1 MITIL
6 VDEISEY
13 FAAAVDGFRRLSNLP
28 SDCPA
33 WTLITSEYYGVAIP
47 NPRQKKIN
55 EQFSSVCIEEQSYR
69 NGDLLDHYLVLL
81 CTNRNLRRE
90 FAFICAQFVEPG
102 EKNGTRNS
110 LQSDPFIWWRTWRS
124 LLGNRIAEKPAFAV
138 IGEMLSVERQLKQG
152 IRTYWGGPEAGTH
165 DIDTPDK
172 AIEVKSTT
180 QKYRTTLT
188 ISSQNQLKSSKPL
201 ELYFLRFEECRMDGL
216 TIDIMARRLTDLG
229 YNAVALEGQLS
240 SLGFGIGK
248 EARSYEYR
256 LLEKRIYRIDDG
268 FPRIVPES
276 FVGGQLPQSI
286 VHIEYTVDLDGL
298 PYERW

>member
-1 MITIL
+1 MSAVL

-13 FAAAVDGFRRLSNLP
+13 FAAAVVGFRKLTNLP
-28 SDCPA
+28 SECPA
-33 WTLITSEYYGVAIP
+33 WTLITSKYYGVAIP
-47 NPRQKKIN
+47 NPKQKKIN
-55 EQFSSVCIEEQSYR
+55 EQFSSVCIEEQSYK
-69 NGDLLDHYLVLL
+69 NGEQLDHYLVLL

-102 EKNGTRNS
+102 DQNGNRNG
-110 LQSDPFIWWRTWRS
+110 LQSNPFIWWRTWRS

-138 IGEMLSVERQLKQG
+138 IGEMLSVEYQLQQG
-152 IRTYWGGPEAGTH
+152 IKTYWGGPEAGSH
-165 DIDTPDK
+165 DIDTSDK

-180 QKYRTTLT
+180 QKYQSMLT
-188 ISSQNQLKSSKPL
+188 ISSQNQLKSTKPL

-216 TIDIMARRLTDLG
+216 DIDTMAKRLTGLG
-229 YNAVALEGQLS
+229 YDAFALERQLS
-240 SLGFGIGK
+240 LLGFGIGK

-256 LLEKRIYRIDDG
+256 LLEKRKYQIDEG

-276 FVGGQLPQSI
+276 FVGGVLPHAI